1 MPTPSPV
8 LWQADRAAAA
18 TGGRST
24 APWSATGVSIDSRTV
39 SPGDL
44 FVALRG
50 PNFDGH
56 DFIAAAL
63 AAGAVAA
70 VAERAPAA
78 LPAGA
83 PLLLV
88 PDTLRAL
95 EALGADAR
103 RRSTARF
110 IAVTGSVG
118 KTGTKEALRLALG
131 VQGPTFASAGNL
143 NNHWGVPLS
152 LARLPP
158 DVAYGV
164 FELGMNH
171 AGEIAQ
177 LTCQVRPDIAVI
189 TTIEA
194 VHLEF
199 FGSVAGIADAKA
211 EIFAGMPPTGVAI
224 LNRDNAWFERLAGR
238 ARERGLSRILGF
250 GRHPSAEARLIDC
263 SLHASSSAVSAT
275 ILGERIDYC
284 LAMPGQHWVL
294 NSLAVLAA
302 VRAVGAEIGIG
313 AAQLCRMTPL
323 KGRGQRFSVT
333 LPHGPFDVIDES
345 YNANPVA
352 VAAALTVLGRAKP
365 GAGGRRVVVLG
376 DMLELGPDAPRLHAG
391 LAAAVAAA
399 NVDLA
404 FTAGPLMRHLHEALP
419 ADRRAG
425 HGADATAL
433 IPAVTAALRP
443 GDVVLV
449 KGSLGSRMSP
459 LVEALRALDGG
470 GFARAANGR

>member
-1 MPTPSPV
+1 MPTALPV
-8 LWQADRAAAA
+8 LWQAGQAAAA

-24 APWSATGVSIDSRTV
+24 ASWSATGVSIDSRTV

-44 FVALRG
+44 FVALHG
-50 PNFDGH
+50 PTFDGH

-78 LPAGA
+78 LPARA

-118 KTGTKEALRLALG
+118 KTGTKEALRLALA
-131 VQGPTFASAGNL
+131 VQGATFASTGNL

-158 DVAYGV
+158 DVVYGV

-171 AGEIAQ
+171 AGEIAA
-177 LTCQVRPDIAVI
+177 LTGQVRPDIAVI

-199 FGSVAGIADAKA
+199 FDSVAGIADAKA
-211 EIFAGMPPTGVAI
+211 EIFAGMPPTGAAI

-238 ARERGLSRILGF
+238 AREHGLSRILGF
-250 GRHPSAEARLIDC
+250 GRHPAAEARLLDC
-263 SLHASSSAVSAT
+263 SLHASSSAVSAS

-284 LAMPGQHWVL
+284 LAMPGQHWVQ

-302 VRAVGAEIGIG
+302 VRAIGAEVGIA
-313 AAQLCRMTPL
+313 AAQLCRMRPL

-333 LPHGPFDVIDES
+333 LGSGPFEVIDES

-352 VAAALTVLGRAKP
+352 VAAALAVLGRARP
-365 GAGGRRVVVLG
+365 GAGGRRVVIFG

-391 LAAAVAAA
+391 LAAAIADAG
-399 NVDLA
+399 VDLA

-419 ADRRAG
+419 ATRRGG
-425 HGADATAL
+425 HGTDATAL
-433 IPAVTAALRP
+433 IPLVATAVRP

-459 LVEALRALDGG
+459 LVDALRALDGRG
-470 GFARAANGR
+470 LARAANGR